1 MAQISVIVAVY
12 KMPEYLPRC
21 IEGILNQTFRDLELI
36 LVDDGS
42 PDNCPQIC
50 DDYAAKDSR
59 VHVIHKKNA
68 GVCAARN
75 TGLDWVYENSESGWI
90 FFHDND
96 DWIHP
101 ETLERLHKAAL
112 ERNTGISI
120 CGYEQTTGADPVIT
134 PESLVP
140 VAWTPKSFYME
151 HFVNATVC
159 WGKLY
164 RRDIFEGKRYPEGK
178 YIEDEFLTYNLL
190 FANEILAVIP
200 APLYA
205 YFINAAGISKKAW
218 VPKRLD
224 AWEAYEQ
231 QIAYFEK
238 MGDEDLLRF
247 RIRAYYERILEYLQ
261 AAKAAPNAGELGK
274 EIRFMEKRRREF
286 IPRAWKAG
294 CIDFYAEYETL
305 YNSYPV
311 LTRLYRM
318 YLEKWKYARWRK
330 RWRKN

>member
-42 PDNCPQIC
+42 PDECGQIC
-50 DDYAAKDSR
+50 DSYAAKDSR
-59 VHVIHKKNA
+59 VHVIHKENA
-68 GVCAARN
+68 GVCVARN
-75 TGLDWVYENSESGWI
+75 TGLDWVYENSESSWI

-101 ETLERLHKAAL
+101 ETLERLHRAAV
-112 ERNTGISI
+112 EGHTGISI
-120 CGYEQTTGADPVIT
+120 CGYQQTTGEDPVID
-134 PESLVP
+134 PALLEP
-140 VAWTPKSFYME
+140 VTWTPKDFYME

-164 RRDIFEGKRYPEGK
+164 RRDIFAGKRYPAGK
-178 YIEDEFLTYNLL
+178 YIEDEFLTYKLL
-190 FANEILAVIP
+190 FANETLAVIP

-205 YFINAAGISKKAW
+205 YYINPAGISKKSW

-231 QIAYFEK
+231 QIAFFEA
-238 MGDEDLLRF
+238 MGDEDLIKF
-247 RIRAYYERILEYLQ
+247 RYRAYFERIWEYLC
-261 AAKAAPNAGELGK
+261 AARTASNADQLTKEL
-274 EIRFMEKRRREF
+274 RFMEKRRREF
-286 IPRAWKAG
+286 VPRAWKKG
-294 CIDFYAEYETL
+294 CIDFYVDYEILMET
-305 YNSYPV
+305 YPV
-311 LTRLYRM
+311 CTKLYRFW
-318 YLEKWKYARWRK
+318 LEYWKYGSWRK
-330 RWRKN
+330 RWRKQ